1 MIHILVN
8 VVVFAG
14 AKLSFLR
21 IFTSEYKRHAQIA
34 ADRIRDVDRL
44 NPRRG
49 SRRSRRARLSATQ
62 TLKTRRGVG
71 NFFGYLHIFLS
82 PEKFVDG

>member
-8 VVVFAG
+8 IIVFAG

-21 IFTSEYKRHAQIA
+21 IFTSEYKRNAQIA
-34 ADRIRDVDRL
+34 TERIRDVDRL

-49 SRRSRRARLSATQ
+49 SRRSRRA
-62 TLKTRRGVG
+62 
-71 NFFGYLHIFLS
+71 
-82 PEKFVDG
+82 